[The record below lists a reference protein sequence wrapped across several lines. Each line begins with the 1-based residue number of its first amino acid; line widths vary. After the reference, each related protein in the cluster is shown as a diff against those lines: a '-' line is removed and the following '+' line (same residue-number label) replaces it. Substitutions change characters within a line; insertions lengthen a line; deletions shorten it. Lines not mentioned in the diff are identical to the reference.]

1 MTVLSQVTP
10 KPLGTILPP
19 AKPRWHLAYYALGAF
34 NVLSVAAGLYLSG
47 IVLDIYRDSVDDSR
61 RWASR
66 MDSYAQLGQL
76 ATVAD
81 APGNDVFE
89 SGDVDGEER
98 RLNTAVMAFDDA
110 VLAARRDLSQVSP
123 EERGELRT
131 ALDVAD
137 SAVREMIEDARGIF
151 AAKRAGDERLAGA
164 KMASM
169 DRNLSEANAALGRL
183 RAEVHR
189 IQDAH
194 FSAQIAAAGQVDD
207 YQHGLLGV
215 VVLMVICVV
224 AYGVKLAR
232 VLAAKQAEIDQR
244 NADLRRVLDNV
255 GQGFFTVDR
264 SGVMSSERST
274 IVTTWFGTAPRG
286 TKIWEFFGRAN
297 PKFGEWLRLGWDSVV
312 EDVLPLELA
321 LDQLPA
327 TLEHNHRH
335 YRIEYRP
342 TTDDGSIQQTLIV
355 VSDVSDQVIREA
367 AEVEQQETLAV
378 FERILSDKFGFI
390 EFFDE
395 ADALVCALTSVPSD
409 EARERRL
416 LHTLKGNTSMFGL
429 GSIARRCHDLE
440 TAGEDG
446 RRLSAEDRARLL
458 EHWQRIARRLK
469 TLLGERLNQRLE
481 LEQPEYEAVLNAVID
496 GAPHAEIA
504 ERLRSWAMEP
514 AERRLSRIAESARH
528 MARRL
533 NKPHVDI
540 DIDHQYVRLPDGWLG
555 PVLVGDHARRAQRPR
570 SRDRVQRGADQHRQD
585 PPGAADADH
594 DRRAG
599 SDPGRDPGRR
609 PGHRLDGAARSSGG
623 ARDHERRPREPPLRR
638 WALYPSRGW
647 RDLWPRR
654 GHGRGAGGGAG
665 AGRRD
670 PRDEHPGQRHGRS
683 LLVPDRGP
691 SGGDAP
697 ARSRTSGVSG
707 ERVAPGSYGPISGS
721 VL

>member
-10 KPLGTILPP
+10 RPLGTILPP

-47 IVLDIYRDSVDDSR
+47 IVLDIYRASVDDSR

-89 SGDVDGEER
+89 SGDVDAEER
-98 RLNTAVMAFDDA
+98 RLNTAVTAFDDA
-110 VLAARRDLSQVSP
+110 VIAARRDLTQISP
-123 EERGELRT
+123 EERAELRA

-169 DRNLSEANAALGRL
+169 DRNLSEANDALGRL

-232 VLAAKQAEIDQR
+232 VIAAKQAEIDQR
-244 NADLRRVLDNV
+244 NADLRRVMDNV

-286 TKIWEFFGRAN
+286 TTIWEFFGKAN

-335 YRIEYRP
+335 FRIEYRP
-342 TTDDGSIQQTLIV
+342 TTDQGMIQQTLIV

-367 AEVEQQETLAV
+367 AEAEQQETMAV

-395 ADALVCALTSVPSD
+395 ADALVCALTSASND

-429 GSIARRCHDLE
+429 GSIARRCHELE
-440 TAGEDG
+440 TAGEEG
-446 RRLSAEDRARLL
+446 RRLSPEDRAQLL
-458 EHWQRIARRLK
+458 EHWQRIALRLK

-481 LEQPEYEAVLNAVID
+481 LEQPEYEAVLNAVIE
-496 GAPHAEIA
+496 GAPHAEIV

-528 MARRL
+528 LARRL

-540 DIDHQYVRLPDGWLG
+540 DIDHQYVRLPVDGWAPFWSAITHVVRNALDHG
-555 PVLVGDHARRAQRPR
+555 IESSEERTSTGKAPRARLTLTTTAEPGQILVEIRDDGRGIDWTAL
-570 SRDRVQRGADQHRQD
+570 RDRAAERGITSDDLESLLFVDGLSTRAVAGETSGRGVGMGAVREAAQALGGEIRVMSTPGNGTVVRFSFPTADPLAVMLPLD
-585 PPGAADADH
+585 LE
-594 DRRAG
+594 RAG
-599 SDPGRDPGRR
+599 S
-609 PGHRLDGAARSSGG
+609 AAI
-623 ARDHERRPREPPLRR
+623 A
-638 WALYPSRGW
+638 
-647 RDLWPRR
+647 
-654 GHGRGAGGGAG
+654 
-665 AGRRD
+665 
-670 PRDEHPGQRHGRS
+670 
-683 LLVPDRGP
+683 
-691 SGGDAP
+691 
-697 ARSRTSGVSG
+697 
-707 ERVAPGSYGPISGS
+707 
-721 VL
+721 

>member
-98 RLNTAVMAFDDA
+98 RLNAAVMAFDDA

-446 RRLSAEDRARLL
+446 RRLSAEDRAQLL

-481 LEQPEYEAVLNAVID
+481 LEQPEYEVVLNAVIE

-528 MARRL
+528 LARRL

-540 DIDHQYVRLPDGWLG
+540 DIDHQYVRLPMDGWAPFWSAITHVVRNALDHG
-555 PVLVGDHARRAQRPR
+555 IESSEERTSTGKTPRARLTLTTTAEPGQILVEIRDDGRGIDWTAL
-570 SRDRVQRGADQHRQD
+570 RDRAAERGITSDDLESLLFVDGLSTRAVAGETSGRGVGMGAVREAAQALGGEIRVMSTPGNGTVVRFSFPTADPLAVMLPLD
-585 PPGAADADH
+585 LE
-594 DRRAG
+594 RAG
-599 SDPGRDPGRR
+599 S
-609 PGHRLDGAARSSGG
+609 
-623 ARDHERRPREPPLRR
+623 
-638 WALYPSRGW
+638 
-647 RDLWPRR
+647 
-654 GHGRGAGGGAG
+654 
-665 AGRRD
+665 
-670 PRDEHPGQRHGRS
+670 
-683 LLVPDRGP
+683 
-691 SGGDAP
+691 P
-697 ARSRTSGVSG
+697 AS
-707 ERVAPGSYGPISGS
+707 A
-721 VL
+721 